1 MPPAGFSAGHRDSN
15 RPRREA
21 RSGVLSKNRHVSDSL
36 DSGLPQAA
44 LALEAGR
51 ELDELEREFRARGW
65 SWSNVERLEDC
76 AQAQVAVVD
85 SRWATPEQLR
95 PFTAAP
101 EHPAVI
107 VLASFGS
114 VRDALDSVR
123 AGACDYLARPISVDQ
138 ILFAIDRALAQRA
151 LRHENQVL
159 RRSLEERVEL
169 GALSSKDE
177 RMRRVSEIVS
187 SIADTRASVL
197 IQGESGVGKSA
208 LARAIHARSS
218 RAPKPFVVVDC
229 GAIPGTLLESTLFG
243 HVRGAFTGAQRDKPG
258 MIEAADGGTLFLDEI
273 GNAPL
278 ELQARLLRVVQERVF
293 ERVGETRT
301 RSVDVRW
308 IAATHRDLRAES
320 RAGRFRED
328 LFWRLNVVS
337 IELPP
342 LRERAGDIPLLAQA
356 FLERFAAEHR
366 RNVVGFEP
374 AAARALAAY
383 SWPGNVRELEHVLER
398 AVLLARGPALSLAD
412 LGAEVARA
420 APAAPEHEP
429 GAPRELR
436 AALAA
441 PERRL
446 IEEALAACNGCRQDA
461 ARLLGINRT
470 TLFNKMRR
478 HGLAD
483 FPRTAHGAPRTARG
497 A

>member
-1 MPPAGFSAGHRDSN
+1 M
-15 RPRREA
+15 
-21 RSGVLSKNRHVSDSL
+21 SKNRHVSDSIDIARRPL
-36 DSGLPQAA
+36 A
-44 LALEAGR
+44 LALEPGR
-51 ELDELEREFRARGW
+51 EFDELERAFLARGW
-65 SWSNVERLEDC
+65 TWRSAERLEDC
-76 AQAQVAVVD
+76 AGAQVAIVD
-85 SRWATPEQLR
+85 SALATPDELR
-95 PFTAAP
+95 SFSAAP
-101 EHPAVI
+101 ERPAVI

-114 VRDALDSVR
+114 VRDALEAVR
-123 AGACDYLARPISVDQ
+123 AGACDYLARPINTDQ

-151 LRHENQVL
+151 LRHENRVL

-177 RMRRVSEIVS
+177 RMRRVAEVVGA
-187 SIADTRASVL
+187 IADTRASVL

-208 LARAIHARSS
+208 LARTIHARSS
-218 RAPKPFVVVDC
+218 RAAKPFVVVDC
-229 GAIPGTLLESTLFG
+229 GAIPATLLESTLFG

-258 MIEAADGGTLFLDEI
+258 MIEAAEGGTLFLDEI

-308 IAATHRDLRAES
+308 IAASNRDLRAES

-337 IELPP
+337 IELPA
-342 LRERAGDIPLLAQA
+342 LRERAGDIPLLAQS
-356 FLERFAAEHR
+356 FVERFAAEHR
-366 RNVVGFEP
+366 RNVTGID
-374 AAARALAAY
+374 ASAARALSAY
-383 SWPGNVRELEHVLER
+383 AWPGNVRELEHVLER
-398 AVLLARGPALSLAD
+398 AVLLARGSSLSLHD
-412 LGAEVARA
+412 LGPEVARA
-420 APAAPEHEP
+420 APASPALES

-446 IEEALAACNGCRQDA
+446 IEDALAACGGRRQDA
-461 ARLLGINRT
+461 AKLLGINRT

-478 HGLAD
+478 HGLTD
-483 FPRTAHGAPRTARG
+483 FPRAADGARRTARG

>member
-1 MPPAGFSAGHRDSN
+1 M
-15 RPRREA
+15 
-21 RSGVLSKNRHVSDSL
+21 SKNRYVSDSV
-36 DSGLPQAA
+36 DNPAPQAA
-44 LALEAGR
+44 LALEPGR
-51 ELDELEREFRARGW
+51 ELDELEREFGARGW
-65 SWSNVERLEDC
+65 TWRNAESLEECSD
-76 AQAQVAVVD
+76 AQVAVVD
-85 SRWATPEQLR
+85 SRWATPDELR
-95 PFTAAP
+95 SFAAAP
-101 EHPAVI
+101 DHPPVI

-114 VRDALDSVR
+114 VRDALESVR

-138 ILFAIDRALAQRA
+138 ILFAVDRALAQRA

-177 RMRRVSEIVS
+177 RMRRVAEVVS

-197 IQGESGVGKSA
+197 IHGESGVGKSA

-308 IAATHRDLRAES
+308 IAATHRDLREES

-328 LFWRLNVVS
+328 LYWRLNVVS

-342 LRERAGDIPLLAQA
+342 LRERAGDIPLLAQT
-356 FLERFAAEHR
+356 FVERFAAEHR
-366 RNVVGFEP
+366 RNVTGIDP
-374 AAARALAAY
+374 SAARALAAY
-383 SWPGNVRELEHVLER
+383 AWPGNVRELEHVLER
-398 AVLLARGPALSLAD
+398 AVLLSRGSALTLGD
-412 LGAEVARA
+412 LGPEVARA
-420 APAAPEHEP
+420 APAAPAPELDL
-429 GAPRELR
+429 GAPRELK
-436 AALAA
+436 AALAE

-446 IEEALAACNGCRQDA
+446 IEEALSACGGSRQDA
-461 ARLLGINRT
+461 AKLLGINRT

-478 HGLAD
+478 HGLTD
-483 FPRTAHGAPRTARG
+483 FPRAARGARRTARG